1 MNLYKITI
9 PMKKSIPFSCLIA
22 LTLAGCNSSENKNA
36 ETDDHQHLNAPVAGE
51 GAAGSGSDGIT
62 LNNGERWAANAETT
76 AGIKNMQ
83 SLVDAMSE
91 NPTPEDY
98 HALKASLETSFDG
111 ILQQCTMTGEAHNQ
125 LHNYLMPMK
134 AMFDGLG
141 AEDAESCKKSLESL
155 HGHLGKYDSYFM

>member
-1 MNLYKITI
+1 MNFKKNTTA
-9 PMKKSIPFSCLIA
+9 MKKSILLSCLIA
-22 LTLAGCNSSENKNA
+22 LALAGCNSSEHKNA
-36 ETDDHQHLNAPVAGE
+36 ETENHQHHSTPAAGE
-51 GAAGSGSDGIT
+51 DASGGGSDGIT

-83 SLVDAMSE
+83 ALVDAMPE

-125 LHNYLMPMK
+125 LHNFLMPMK
-134 AMFDGLG
+134 DMFEGLG
-141 AEDAESCKKSLESL
+141 AEDDESCRKSLDSL
-155 HGHLGKYDSYFM
+155 HGHLGTYHSYFM